1 MSGKIR
7 AISSRRQSRSYSSR
21 SAGVLLLV
29 GVVVGATVGG
39 FAVVRATSGSSSASS
54 FVPVS
59 PVRVLDTRSD
69 LGLAAVTDGV
79 AGTLKVTGSIPT
91 ATTSGVVNAVV
102 VPAGATAVVLNVTAV
117 NPTAGGYV
125 SLRPGDAT
133 GAPTVSTLNVTAGG
147 TFPNGA
153 TITIPTTGARAGEIQ
168 VWYEAEYTTVGSTE
182 LLIDIAG
189 YYELASSGP
198 AGPQGETGPAGPAG
212 PQGETGPAGANGTTT
227 NSQIKNI
234 CGVNGTTACAVGQK
248 GPGGGIVFMTP
259 STPGNTSGL
268 FYEAAPS
275 TWHSSSGD
283 PTSAWCNNETDLLGV
298 ASMVTGTGAMD
309 GAAKT
314 TVMLGVCTTGA
325 ANLADGYTA
334 TVNGVVYGD
343 WFLPSKGELNQMYVN
358 KNVIG
363 GLRAVAYWSSSEAD
377 FQQAWYQGFSDGSYW
392 NDLKMGTLYVR
403 PVRAFA
409 ATLAP
414 ACADGGVCAVGDIGP
429 GGGKVFYVQA
439 SGTFAC
445 GAALSSTCKYLE
457 AAPTSGTAA
466 WTDAPYA
473 WSGNTSEAIGADAQG
488 TAIGTGY
495 RNTQAMV
502 TQSSTA
508 DRAGTI
514 ARAYRGP
521 NNLSDW
527 YLPSK
532 NELNQ
537 LYIEKARIGGF
548 WTEWY
553 WSSSEVDATEAWPQ
567 YFGNGLQ
574 YGYFKT
580 PLVYVRPV
588 RAFGGTLACAD
599 GGVCAVGDTGPGGGK
614 VFYVQASGTFACGAT
629 LASTCKYLEAAPTSG
644 TAAWTDATY
653 EWSGI
658 TNVAIGVAAQG
669 TAIGTGYKN
678 TQAMVTQS
686 STAERAATVTR
697 AYGGPNSFTD
707 WYLPSQDELN
717 QLHTQRT
724 TVGDLLTA
732 YYWSSSES
740 GDSSAWFQNFNFG
753 GQQANFKD
761 DSVYVRPVRAF

>member
-1 MSGKIR
+1 MSGH
-7 AISSRRQSRSYSSR
+7 RQSRSYSSR
-21 SAGVLLLV
+21 SAGVFLLV

-69 LGLAAVTDGV
+69 LGLAEVTDGV

-91 ATTSGVVNAVV
+91 ATSSGVVNAVV

-153 TITIPTTGARAGEIQ
+153 TITIPTTGAHAGQIQ
-168 VWYEAEYTTVGSTE
+168 VWYEAEGTTVGSTE

-189 YYELASSGP
+189 YYELASTGTAGATGP
-198 AGPQGETGPAGPAG
+198 AGPQGETGVAGPAG
-212 PQGETGPAGANGTTT
+212 PRGEAGFAGPAGHAGPTGPTGPHGATGPAGADGTTS

-234 CGVNGTTACAVGQK
+234 CGVTGTTACEVGLK

-283 PTSAWCNNETDLLGV
+283 PTSVWCNNVTDLLGV
-298 ASMVTGTGAMD
+298 GSRSGTGAMD
-309 GAAKT
+309 GAAKA
-314 TVMLGVCTTGA
+314 TVMLGVCTSGA
-325 ANLADGYTA
+325 ANLADAYTA

-363 GLRAVAYWSSSEAD
+363 GLRSAPSYWSSSEYGAVTLWAQN
-377 FQQAWYQGFSDGSYW
+377 FNSGEQFWSY
-392 NDLKMGTLYVR
+392 KEYSGGVR

-409 ATLAP
+409 ATLAL
-414 ACADGGVCAVGDIGP
+414 ACADGGVCAVGDTGP
-429 GGGKVFYVQA
+429 GGGKVFYVHA

-445 GAALSSTCKYLE
+445 GATLSSTCKYLE

-466 WTDAPYA
+466 WTDATYE

-508 DRAGTI
+508 GRAGTVS
-514 ARAYRGP
+514 RAYRGP
-521 NNLSDW
+521 NSLSDW
-527 YLPSK
+527 YLPSQD
-532 NELNQ
+532 ELNQ
-537 LYIEKARIGGF
+537 MYVNKNAIGDF
-548 WTEWY
+548 STDWY

-567 YFGNGLQ
+567 HFGTGLQ

-588 RAFGGTLACAD
+588 RAF
-599 GGVCAVGDTGPGGGK
+599 
-614 VFYVQASGTFACGAT
+614 
-629 LASTCKYLEAAPTSG
+629 
-644 TAAWTDATY
+644 
-653 EWSGI
+653 
-658 TNVAIGVAAQG
+658 
-669 TAIGTGYKN
+669 
-678 TQAMVTQS
+678 
-686 STAERAATVTR
+686 
-697 AYGGPNSFTD
+697 
-707 WYLPSQDELN
+707 
-717 QLHTQRT
+717 
-724 TVGDLLTA
+724 
-732 YYWSSSES
+732 
-740 GDSSAWFQNFNFG
+740 
-753 GQQANFKD
+753 
-761 DSVYVRPVRAF
+761 

>member
-1 MSGKIR
+1 
-7 AISSRRQSRSYSSR
+7 
-21 SAGVLLLV
+21 
-29 GVVVGATVGG
+29 
-39 FAVVRATSGSSSASS
+39 
-54 FVPVS
+54 
-59 PVRVLDTRSD
+59 
-69 LGLAAVTDGV
+69 
-79 AGTLKVTGSIPT
+79 
-91 ATTSGVVNAVV
+91 
-102 VPAGATAVVLNVTAV
+102 
-117 NPTAGGYV
+117 
-125 SLRPGDAT
+125 
-133 GAPTVSTLNVTAGG
+133 
-147 TFPNGA
+147 
-153 TITIPTTGARAGEIQ
+153 
-168 VWYEAEYTTVGSTE
+168 
-182 LLIDIAG
+182 
-189 YYELASSGP
+189 
-198 AGPQGETGPAGPAG
+198 
-212 PQGETGPAGANGTTT
+212 
-227 NSQIKNI
+227 
-234 CGVNGTTACAVGQK
+234 
-248 GPGGGIVFMTP
+248 
-259 STPGNTSGL
+259 
-268 FYEAAPS
+268 
-275 TWHSSSGD
+275 
-283 PTSAWCNNETDLLGV
+283 
-298 ASMVTGTGAMD
+298 MD

-325 ANLADGYTA
+325 ANLADEYTA
-334 TVNGVVYGD
+334 TVNDVVYGD

-358 KNVIG
+358 KSVIG
-363 GLRAVAYWSSSEAD
+363 GFSAPSYWSSSEYGA
-377 FQQAWYQGFSDGSYW
+377 
-392 NDLKMGTLYVR
+392 GTLWAQNFNSGEQFWSYKDYSGGVR

-409 ATLAP
+409 ATLAL

-588 RAFGGTLACAD
+588 RAF
-599 GGVCAVGDTGPGGGK
+599 
-614 VFYVQASGTFACGAT
+614 
-629 LASTCKYLEAAPTSG
+629 
-644 TAAWTDATY
+644 
-653 EWSGI
+653 
-658 TNVAIGVAAQG
+658 
-669 TAIGTGYKN
+669 
-678 TQAMVTQS
+678 
-686 STAERAATVTR
+686 
-697 AYGGPNSFTD
+697 
-707 WYLPSQDELN
+707 
-717 QLHTQRT
+717 
-724 TVGDLLTA
+724 
-732 YYWSSSES
+732 
-740 GDSSAWFQNFNFG
+740 
-753 GQQANFKD
+753 
-761 DSVYVRPVRAF
+761 

>member
-1 MSGKIR
+1 MSGKSR
-7 AISSRRQSRSYSSR
+7 AMSGHRQSRSYSSR

-69 LGLAAVTDGV
+69 LGLAEVTDGV

-91 ATTSGVVNAVV
+91 ATSGGVVNAVV
-102 VPAGATAVVLNVTAV
+102 VPAAATAVVLNVTAV

-153 TITIPTTGARAGEIQ
+153 TITIPTTGAYAGQIQ
-168 VWYEAEYTTVGSTE
+168 VWYEAEGTTVGSTE

-198 AGPQGETGPAGPAG
+198 AGATGPAGPAGPAG
-212 PQGETGPAGANGTTT
+212 PQGETGVAGPAGANGTTT

-429 GGGKVFYVQA
+429 GGGKVFYVH
-439 SGTFAC
+439 
-445 GAALSSTCKYLE
+445 
-457 AAPTSGTAA
+457 
-466 WTDAPYA
+466 
-473 WSGNTSEAIGADAQG
+473 
-488 TAIGTGY
+488 
-495 RNTQAMV
+495 
-502 TQSSTA
+502 
-508 DRAGTI
+508 
-514 ARAYRGP
+514 
-521 NNLSDW
+521 
-527 YLPSK
+527 
-532 NELNQ
+532 
-537 LYIEKARIGGF
+537 
-548 WTEWY
+548 
-553 WSSSEVDATEAWPQ
+553 
-567 YFGNGLQ
+567 
-574 YGYFKT
+574 
-580 PLVYVRPV
+580 
-588 RAFGGTLACAD
+588 
-599 GGVCAVGDTGPGGGK
+599 
-614 VFYVQASGTFACGAT
+614 ASGTFACGAT

-644 TAAWTDATY
+644 TNLWTDATY
-653 EWSGI
+653 VWSGN
-658 TNVAIGVAAQG
+658 TQVAIGANAQG

-678 TQAMVTQS
+678 TEAKGWTGTLDAGV
-686 STAERAATVTR
+686 AAR
-697 AYGGPNSFTD
+697 NYRGPNNLSD
-707 WYLPSQDELN
+707 WYLPSKDEVA
-717 QLHTQRT
+717 QLYAQRT
-724 TVGDLLTA
+724 TVILSSSRI
-732 YYWSSSES
+732 YWSSSEI
-740 GDSSAWFQNFNFG
+740 DATNAWWVSTTG
-753 GQQANFKD
+753 GIDQYSKG
-761 DSVYVRPVRAF
+761 STGGSVRPVRAFG